1 MIVEI
6 ILGLLVLTEGYVI
19 WNLTK
24 KTELLETWIENFSDR
39 ISQVQQ
45 ELSDIDSTG
54 HFESDDEIGSIF
66 DGIKEIINDLNELLP
81 TIQKIEGS
89 PEIKEYIQKESRQK
103 IIKEHS
109 LEKFISKWLAA
120 FSFLKSNFYTPHQ

>member
-1 MIVEI
+1 MIIEI
-6 ILGLLVLTEGYVI
+6 VLGLLVLAEGYVI
-19 WNLTK
+19 WNLTR

-66 DGIKEIINDLNELLP
+66 DGIKDIISELDNFVESEEISE
-81 TIQKIEGS
+81 
-89 PEIKEYIQKESRQK
+89 
-103 IIKEHS
+103 
-109 LEKFISKWLAA
+109 
-120 FSFLKSNFYTPHQ
+120 